1 MQNLLLFN
9 FNTTSSI
16 VYTLKFYV
24 ASRRQDLWSRVSDVY
39 KLNISINLAIHIY
52 VTCYLNPSKFIPR
65 SVISL
70 KLIENSCRKHN
81 NTVNCSHSRTC
92 DNVELVSITSQ
103 KPCST
108 SPVVCQLSKIL
119 VCLIYVTDLCLLGA
133 IILQLRWRQCAM
145 LRQNQQQQQLC

>member
-1 MQNLLLFN
+1 MCCKTCHTNVCHFTFSALCICWELKIFKCSLP
-9 FNTTSSI
+9 S
-16 VYTLKFYV
+16 TLKFYV

-108 SPVVCQLSKIL
+108 SAQWRIMDRRSKWDYQ
-119 VCLIYVTDLCLLGA
+119 VWWLLMKN
-133 IILQLRWRQCAM
+133 LFFL
-145 LRQNQQQQQLC
+145 